1 MQPKNKVTAAMLAF
15 FTGFMGGHKLYLNK
29 YGGFIGFFFLLM
41 FSISIGFPISVIVG
55 VMQGIKLLQMSEMEF
70 DKRYNRGYIPVRRG
84 PLEARR
90 DEQMRR
96 YEQIPDLKQ
105 SQQNRQKPSPTTSL
119 RANPFKNS
127 GIKKYKDFDLD
138 DAIADFKKGLEISPN
153 DVAIHFNIAC
163 AYSLTENKSLAY
175 HHLSKAVTLGLK
187 DVERILSHDDLAF
200 VRIQP
205 EFDNFRSSGFRAN
218 PYLSSEK
225 STENPKPETQ
235 KSEPIL
241 ENEMTM
247 DDSLLV
253 QLNKLSELR
262 KKGILSEDEFIF
274 ERKKV
279 LRQ

>member
-1 MQPKNKVTAAMLAF
+1 MA
-15 FTGFMGGHKLYLNK
+15 
-29 YGGFIGFFFLLM
+29 
-41 FSISIGFPISVIVG
+41 
-55 VMQGIKLLQMSEMEF
+55 
-70 DKRYNRGYIPVRRG
+70 
-84 PLEARR
+84 
-90 DEQMRR
+90 R
-96 YEQIPDLKQ
+96 YEQMPDKPAKPNLKQ
-105 SQQNRQKPSPTTSL
+105 RPSPATAL
-119 RANPFKNS
+119 RANPYKNS

-153 DVAIHFNIAC
+153 DVALHFNISC
-163 AYSLTENKSLAY
+163 AYSLTEKKSLAY

-205 EFDNFRSSGFRAN
+205 EFETFRSGGFRVN
-218 PYLSSEK
+218 PFASPVQEEPLQPVQQEVHASMPEEK
-225 STENPKPETQ
+225 E
-235 KSEPIL
+235 
-241 ENEMTM
+241 M
-247 DDSLLV
+247 DDTLLA